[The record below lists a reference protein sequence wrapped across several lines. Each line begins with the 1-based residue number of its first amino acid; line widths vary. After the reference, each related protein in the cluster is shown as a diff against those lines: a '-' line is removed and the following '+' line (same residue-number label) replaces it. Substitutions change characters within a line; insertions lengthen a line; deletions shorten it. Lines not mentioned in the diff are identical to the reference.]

1 MSNDIETLLEL
12 VPAYLMDTLT
22 DEERS
27 QFEEAQRDPAMCK
40 AIDAEIAVQREAFD
54 RFAQAHATP
63 APDALR
69 ARALER
75 MRNQPQAPV
84 AEAAPVA
91 FSTPTLVADQ
101 TRVGDL
107 PQRTGTPSRTTPRA
121 APTVRSWWLS
131 GTLGTALAASAVFSV
146 MSQREI
152 ARLRSQLS
160 EVQATVRA
168 TQTRLAS
175 RDATVQVLTRA
186 GRDLVLVQLV
196 ANTTAGPAIQVYWNV
211 KDGRAVIHAAG
222 MKAISATRA
231 YALWMIRDGKP
242 VPLALFTPDADG
254 SQLLNDVRV
263 PQSTAGVAAFAVTE
277 EPAEGSPQ
285 PTMTPFL
292 VGTVGAK

>member
-1 MSNDIETLLEL
+1 MSNEIEKVLEL

-22 DEERS
+22 DDERA
-27 QFEEAQRDPAMCK
+27 QFAQAQGDPAMRS
-40 AIDAEIAVQREAFD
+40 AIDAEIMVQREALD

-75 MRNQPQAPV
+75 MRNEPQAPV
-84 AEAAPVA
+84 VVPAVVDAPR
-91 FSTPTLVADQ
+91 PTLVVDQ
-101 TRVGDL
+101 TRVAD
-107 PQRTGTPSRTTPRA
+107 RTRGTAAPSRSAARDTTA
-121 APTVRSWWLS
+121 RSWWLS

-152 ARLRSQLS
+152 ARLRAELS
-160 EVQATVRA
+160 EVQASVRA
-168 TQTRLAS
+168 TQSRLAS

-196 ANTTAGPAIQVYWNV
+196 ANNTGGPAMQVYWNV

-222 MKAISATRA
+222 LKAIDSSRA

-242 VPLALFTPDADG
+242 VPLALFSPDADG
-254 SQLLNDVRV
+254 SQLLNDVQV
-263 PQSTAGVAAFAVTE
+263 PQSVTGVAAFAVTE
-277 EPAEGSPQ
+277 EPAAGSPQ